1 MFNRN
6 QESILN
12 KTTILFRDQLF
23 SRKPASSNVF
33 LIVEH
38 SNMIEN
44 VTFVIVV
51 SIFLREASFFIFY
64 FIFTCTVPTLSLT
77 TIQSK
82 LKNIISLNQRI
93 KKKQLQLSD
102 ISCYPVVVAR
112 EQEKLPLT
120 RFLLQFHSVCV
131 FLYTYINIS
140 CYLPTPLKMTDK

>member
-64 FIFTCTVPTLSLT
+64 FIFTCTVPALSLT

-93 KKKQLQLSD
+93 KKN
-102 ISCYPVVVAR
+102 SCNYLTFPVT
-112 EQEKLPLT
+112 LW
-120 RFLLQFHSVCV
+120 LLQESKKNCPSQDSYYNFIQFVCFCTHILIYHV
-131 FLYTYINIS
+131 IS
-140 CYLPTPLKMTDK
+140 PPH